1 MATSLKDL
9 LAQRVAL
16 EAKIEE
22 LQAAEMTEAISK
34 VRALIEEHNL
44 TQKDIFP
51 SKSNTKVRKTTTS
64 KVAAKYR
71 DPISGKEW
79 SGRGVSPKW
88 MSVLV
93 AAGHTKDEYLI

>member
-9 LAQRVAL
+9 LAQHAAL

-22 LQAAEMTEAISK
+22 LRAAEMTEAIGK
-34 VRALIEEHNL
+34 VRTLIDQYGL
-44 TQKDIFP
+44 TQKNIFP
-51 SKSNTKVRKTTTS
+51 SKSSAKVRKTTST

-79 SGRGVSPKW
+79 SGRGLAPKW
-88 MSVLV
+88 L
-93 AAGHTKDEYLI
+93 AGKKKEDFLIA